1 MMVFSVGSSGPG
13 FTAARGQPATDENPC
28 WKPRKQRKGKDEM
41 ANMGVSADPDPP
53 FGSNLRKGRTK
64 CTSLAPDS
72 YVCIPSVC
80 FMPALLSSSAS
91 KVMK

>member
-13 FTAARGQPATDENPC
+13 YTAAAVSPRPENPS